1 MTSQN
6 AGWAEGMEWAMRY
19 LNKHGL
25 KKGSSFEVSVKYA
38 DDVEF
43 KGKVGNKIERKTDL
57 QVCQNGPEVDGC
69 TYFEFKSVKE
79 VPPSNFNE
87 QFVKDLL
94 NIDVKDL
101 SQIKWIFDGKK
112 ISKKDLEALK
122 NRIKTMDIPDEA
134 AKNVGLETVG
144 ELKGKI
150 EKHFYEIFQV
160 Q

>member
-1 MTSQN
+1 
-6 AGWAEGMEWAMRY
+6 MRY

-25 KKGSSFEVSVKYA
+25 KKGSSFEVRVKYA

-43 KGKVGNKIERKTDL
+43 KGKVGNKIERHADL
-57 QVCQNGPEVDGC
+57 QVCPNGREVGGC

-79 VPPSNFNE
+79 VPPNNFNE

-94 NIDVKDL
+94 NEDVKKL
-101 SQIKWIFDGKK
+101 SQIKWIFDRKK

-122 NRIKTMDIPDEA
+122 NRIKTMDIPEKA
-134 AKNVGLETVG
+134 AKNVGLETVDR
-144 ELKGKI
+144 LKAEI